1 MKYQP
6 YNDEIVFEIKVF
18 NSVLMTDTLYNV
30 YVYETM
36 FPTNCVFPV
45 LSLKKNDFT
54 TKSLSDTSA
63 ATFLNIV
70 VQL

>member
-1 MKYQP
+1 MKFQP

-36 FPTNCVFPV
+36 SPTV
-45 LSLKKNDFT
+45 S
-54 TKSLSDTSA
+54 
-63 ATFLNIV
+63 FLFF
-70 VQL
+70 L